1 VQNLFQTRMTGVPA
15 AVSLFRSRPGS
26 VRSVRIVITGLTSD
40 HYDHYCRRVGPEIK
54 GMYKRIDK
62 LRKSGSNSGRY
73 LSRRPVVLIASRRL
87 ILTAGDR
94 FRPPR
99 QFLFFSL
106 FSKFHKKHTNF

>member
-1 VQNLFQTRMTGVPA
+1 
-15 AVSLFRSRPGS
+15 
-26 VRSVRIVITGLTSD
+26 
-40 HYDHYCRRVGPEIK
+40 
-54 GMYKRIDK
+54 MYKRIDK

-99 QFLFFSL
+99 QFLFFFLSFL
-106 FSKFHKKHTNF
+106 NFIKKHTNF